1 VALDALSV
9 DSVVVRYGDTTAVDG
24 ASFALPP
31 GRVLALLGPN
41 GAGKT
46 SLLRVCEGFRRPDG
60 GRVATLGV
68 DPFAERDRLMPR
80 VGIMPQG
87 GAVHPLA
94 KAGELLRLFASYAA
108 EPVDVTYLADRLDL
122 GRVLGRPCRRL
133 SGGEL
138 QRLAL
143 ALAIVG
149 RPELVFLDEP
159 TAGMD
164 VAARHTTWA
173 VIADLRAAGV
183 SVLLTT
189 HLLDEAERL
198 ADDVVIVDRGRVV
211 AAGSPAH
218 LTATAGIDRLTVHAD
233 PALPVAEVAGCAVR
247 EEAPGRYTADSP
259 QGTLDAAAAAAVL
272 GWFAARGAHVT
283 AVHSQRRTLEDVF
296 LALTTGKTDTG
307 KTDTRKGDR

>member
-1 VALDALSV
+1 VALEV
-9 DSVVVRYGDTTAVDG
+9 DSVVVRYGGTTAVDG
-24 ASFALPP
+24 ATFGLAR

-46 SLLRVCEGFRRPDG
+46 SLLQVCGGFRRPDA
-60 GRVATLGV
+60 GRVRTLGV
-68 DPFAERDRLMPR
+68 DPSAEHDRLMPR

-87 GAVHPLA
+87 GAVHPMA
-94 KAGELLRLFASYAA
+94 RAGELLHLFASYAST
-108 EPVDVTYLADRLDL
+108 PVDVGYLVRRLDL
-122 GRVLGRPCRRL
+122 AGVLRRPCRRL

-164 VAARHTTWA
+164 VEARHTTWA
-173 VIADLRAAGV
+173 VIAELREAGV

-211 AAGSPAH
+211 AAGSPAE
-218 LTATAGIDRLTVHAD
+218 LTATAGMDQLTIHAE
-233 PALPVAEVAGCAVR
+233 PGLPVDEPVR
-247 EEAPGRYTADSP
+247 EEEPGRYTVDTP
-259 QGTLDAAAAAAVL
+259 QGAATAAAVL
-272 GWFAARGAHVT
+272 GWFAARGARVT
-283 AVHSQRRTLEDVF
+283 AVHSRRRTLEDVF
-296 LALTTGKTDTG
+296 LALTS
-307 KTDTRKGDR
+307 RRVDR

>member
-1 VALDALSV
+1 VALEV

-24 ASFALPP
+24 ASFRLGR

-41 GAGKT
+41 GAGKS
-46 SLLRVCEGFRRPDG
+46 SLLHVCEGFRRPDA
-60 GRVATLGV
+60 GRVTTLGL
-68 DPFAERDRLMPR
+68 DPFVARDRLMPR

-87 GAVHPLA
+87 GAVHPMA

-108 EPVDVTYLADRLDL
+108 TPVDVGQLSHLLDL
-122 GRVLGRPCRRL
+122 GHVLRRPCRRL

-164 VAARHTTWA
+164 VEARHTTWA
-173 VIADLRAAGV
+173 VIEQLRAAGV

-211 AAGSPAH
+211 AAGSPNE
-218 LTATAGIDRLTVHAD
+218 LTATAGIDRLTIHAD
-233 PALPVAEVAGCAVR
+233 PALPVGVIGGCVVH
-247 EEAPGRYTADSP
+247 EEAPGRYTVDSP
-259 QGTLDAAAAAAVL
+259 QGTVDAAMAAAVL
-272 GWFAARGAHVT
+272 NWFAARGAHVT
-283 AVHSQRRTLEDVF
+283 GVHSQRRTLEDVF
-296 LALTTGKTDTG
+296 LALTSGRAG
-307 KTDTRKGDR
+307 R

>member
-1 VALDALSV
+1 VALSV

-24 ASFALPP
+24 ASFGLAR

-46 SLLRVCEGFRRPDG
+46 SLLQVCEGFRRPDA

-68 DPFAERDRLMPR
+68 DPYAGRDRLMPR

-87 GAVHPLA
+87 GAVHPMA
-94 KAGELLRLFASYAA
+94 KAGELLHLFASYAA
-108 EPVDVTYLADRLDL
+108 TPVDVGYLVRKLDL
-122 GRVLGRPCRRL
+122 GGVLHRPCRRL
-133 SGGEL
+133 SGGEAR
-138 QRLAL
+138 RLAL

-164 VAARHTTWA
+164 VEARHTTWA
-173 VIADLRAAGV
+173 VIGELRDAGV

-211 AAGSPAH
+211 AAGSPAE
-218 LTATAGIDRLTVHAD
+218 LTATAGIDRLTIHAD
-233 PALPVAEVAGCAVR
+233 PALPVGEINGR
-247 EEAPGRYTADSP
+247 EEAPGRYTVDGP

-272 GWFAARGAHVT
+272 GWFAGNGAHVT
-283 AVHSQRRTLEDVF
+283 AVHSRRRTLEDVF
-296 LALTTGKTDTG
+296 LTLTS
-307 KTDTRKGDR
+307 RR